1 MRSVF
6 RKLQTYLGS
15 YVLPLIVAIP
25 ISPIVDLTEKYLFKD
40 WEFLKFLVVLIIID
54 TIISW
59 IYHILHKDFSSKGI
73 GMIFIKL
80 IVYAALLI
88 VGHVLGNY
96 TIDGHASETFTWFR
110 SLMCT
115 ALLVRESISIIENV
129 GKLNPNLVPLQI
141 RKILKDFDE
150 NGRVNVDLKN

>member
-1 MRSVF
+1 MRFIRNV
-6 RKLQTYLGS
+6 KLYMNS
-15 YVLPLIVAIP
+15 FILPITIALP
-25 ISPIVDLTEKYLFKD
+25 ISPIVDMVEKYIFGD
-40 WEFLKFLVVLIIID
+40 WEFLKYLVVLICID
-54 TIISW
+54 TLISW
-59 IYHILHKDFSSKGI
+59 IYHIIHKDFSSKGI

-80 IVYAALLI
+80 IVYASLLI
-88 VGHVLGNY
+88 VGHVLGHF
-96 TIDGHASETFTWFR
+96 TIDGQESITFTWFR

-150 NGRVNVDLKN
+150 NGRVNNFEN